1 MSKTPTHGYGGWRRQ
16 RAYSGNW
23 MSNLLI
29 AIHLPPQNGLP
40 MMAMNG
46 VVASGPEPNDDIRA
60 TIRGE
65 YLKALQL
72 DFNSEY

>member
-1 MSKTPTHGYGGWRRQ
+1 
-16 RAYSGNW
+16 

-40 MMAMNG
+40 MMALNG